1 MVFVVAALVLL
12 VVGIAIWR
20 ALRPHSPLQ
29 VGDAA
34 PDFQLP
40 DQYGIERQLAAYRG
54 HWLVVFFYPRDDTP
68 GCTRESCDFRD
79 ALSGLQQMG
88 AEVVGISGDSVASHA
103 RFATKFVLPFPL
115 LADPHGL
122 VAAAYGV
129 WVKLG
134 PMQLARRTT
143 FIVTPEGRIGHI
155 FRHVRPES
163 HAADVAKTIKE
174 LQNPPAYSSLDPA
187 KALRYKT

>member
-1 MVFVVAALVLL
+1 MEFAVAALVLL
-12 VVGIAIWR
+12 VVGIGIWR

-34 PDFQLP
+34 PDFQLL
-40 DQYGIERQLAAYRG
+40 DQQGVERQLGAYRG

-68 GCTRESCDFRD
+68 GCTREACDFRD
-79 ALSGLQQMG
+79 DLPALQHMG

-103 RFATKFVLPFPL
+103 RFATKFDLPFPL

-129 WVKLG
+129 WVRLG

-143 FIVTPEGRIGHI
+143 FIVTPEGRLGHI
-155 FRHVRPES
+155 FRHVRPAS
-163 HAADVAKTIKE
+163 HAADVGKTIKE
-174 LQNPPAYSSLDPA
+174 LQSPPAYSSLDPA
-187 KALRYKT
+187 KAMSYKT